1 MKSKRQWKPGDR
13 LDSIMNVLLIVLAL
27 GVLGVGA
34 MELEVGTT
42 AAAHQAASEQR
53 P

>member
-1 MKSKRQWKPGDR
+1 MKTKRQWKSVNR

-34 MELEVGTT
+34 MEMD
-42 AAAHQAASEQR
+42 ASVTHVASSAQQR
-53 P
+53 V